1 MIALRDGHIDL
12 EEAKIFRSL
21 KVNIPASTKFEDRG
35 IEISGEW
42 NAIII
47 GFVWDAIMSVSA
59 VLWIHWLMK
68 IYDYDYI

>member
-1 MIALRDGHIDL
+1 MLLVIIARIAMMIALRDGHIDL

-42 NAIII
+42 KP
-47 GFVWDAIMSVSA
+47 S
-59 VLWIHWLMK
+59 
-68 IYDYDYI
+68 